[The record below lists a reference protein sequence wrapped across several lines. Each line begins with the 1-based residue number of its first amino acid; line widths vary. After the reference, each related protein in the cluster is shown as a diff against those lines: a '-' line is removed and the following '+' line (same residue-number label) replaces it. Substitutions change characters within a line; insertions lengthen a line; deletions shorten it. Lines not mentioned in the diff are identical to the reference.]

1 MKQPV
6 RRSRML
12 GWDRNPLRRRI
23 DRVEAGM
30 VAGLI
35 LVFLIT
41 APVLV
46 AVTGHWTRTAGI
58 RQQRAEANWRQVP
71 ATVQH
76 SAPAQR
82 DDSLG
87 MADTVWK
94 PARWTAPDGQPR
106 SGWIPVSPEA
116 AAGSRVRV
124 WVNHSGSPTGRPL
137 RRAQLQGRMAIAG
150 VLAATV
156 LGVMLCLAA
165 GAGRFLLS
173 RRRLDDWDR
182 AWRAVGPQW
191 TRQL

>member
-35 LVFLIT
+35 MVFLIT
-41 APVLV
+41 TPVLV
-46 AVTGHWTRTAGI
+46 ALAGHWTRATGT
-58 RQQRAEANWRQVP
+58 RQQRAEVSWREVP

-94 PARWTAPDGQPR
+94 PAQWTAPDGQPR
-106 SGWIPVSPEA
+106 SGWIPVSPRT
-116 AAGSRVRV
+116 AAGSTVRV
-124 WVNHSGSPTGRPL
+124 WVNRSGSPTGRPL
-137 RRAQLQGRMAIAG
+137 QRTQLQGRTAVAG
-150 VLAATV
+150 VVTAAV
-156 LGVMLCLAA
+156 LGIVFYLAG
-165 GAGRFLLS
+165 GAGRFLLN
-173 RRRLDDWDR
+173 RRRLAAWDK
-182 AWRAVGPQW
+182 AWRAVGPRW